1 VELRRQRRNSP
12 VGTVELEPAAAAE
25 IRLGAGPGGE
35 RLMLGNRAAKQR
47 PHQLRRLDQT
57 RRPRSGAKGCQPG
70 HDPRQVRE
78 MIVGPRRTFER
89 NAEKLHPIR
98 RKAGW
103 KYGVALDDARIAV
116 GGALARPG
124 AVDQRDPEAALGE
137 MNGDRGADN
146 AGAEHDDIGTGH
158 GTPAAVAGYRMR
170 TRAAGYKGY
179 LRNHGDAPRCRVK
192 PGVLGEPRRS
202 E

>member
-1 VELRRQRRNSP
+1 
-12 VGTVELEPAAAAE
+12 
-25 IRLGAGPGGE
+25 
-35 RLMLGNRAAKQR
+35 
-47 PHQLRRLDQT
+47 RRLDQT

-89 NAEKLHPIR
+89 DAEKLHPIR

-116 GGALARPG
+116 RGALARPR

-146 AGAEHDDIGTGH
+146 AGAEHDDIGMGH
-158 GTPAAVAGYRMR
+158 GTPLRLPTIVCARARPATRPACETTATLRVA
-170 TRAAGYKGY
+170 
-179 LRNHGDAPRCRVK
+179 
-192 PGVLGEPRRS
+192 RS
-202 E
+202 SLAC